1 MNLEKELQKLNEW
14 KEIIK
19 ATCLSCGKETT
30 DKSAIQIMNDLD
42 AVCLDCAEYF
52 VQWETKKSFI
62 ITAEF
67 QDFEGNPHS
76 FRNEYAKEFN

>member
-1 MNLEKELQKLNEW
+1 MNLEKELKELNEW

-30 DKSAIQIMNDLD
+30 DKSAIQMMNDFD
-42 AVCLDCAEYF
+42 AVCSDCDEYF
-52 VQWETKKSFI
+52 VKWETAKSFI
-62 ITAEF
+62 VTAEF

-76 FRNEYAKEFN
+76 FHTEYAKEQK